1 MSVGSPEHSGRSDN
15 WKTEEWAVTKAHTS
29 DLAQR
34 VNIGDFTIELR
45 GGDFW
50 IVHKSGEGA
59 TFPVEQFEQAVRE
72 FYDEHF

>member
-1 MSVGSPEHSGRSDN
+1 MT
-15 WKTEEWAVTKAHTS
+15 KTRTS
-29 DLAQR
+29 DLEQR

-50 IVHKSGEGA
+50 IVHESGEGA
-59 TFPVEQFEQAVRE
+59 TFPIEQFEQAVRE

>member
-1 MSVGSPEHSGRSDN
+1 M
-15 WKTEEWAVTKAHTS
+15 TEAHTS

-50 IVHKSGEGA
+50 IVHQSGEGA
-59 TFPVEQFEQAVRE
+59 TFPIKQFEQVVRE
-72 FYDEHF
+72 FYNENF